1 MMCRM
6 VNGTVQPW
14 IYSLV
19 TLLIIFR
26 SEGLFV
32 NITYVLSGVAKGA
45 GKYLVSF
52 WFQIKLH
59 VCSLILKIYFQIS
72 VCTTNF

>member
-1 MMCRM
+1 M
-6 VNGTVQPW
+6 VNGTVQQW

-19 TLLIIFR
+19 ALSIVFR

-45 GKYLVSF
+45 GKTWLSHKF
-52 WFQIKLH
+52 
-59 VCSLILKIYFQIS
+59 
-72 VCTTNF
+72 